1 MLHGEDIAR
10 RVDLPQQL
18 TLLHMLVVLDA
29 QAGRAVSRL
38 TTHASHRQKRLGH
51 TSDGQQ
57 ERAVLID
64 HLGCSR
70 SNRKARYNVNSPVT
84 MVRKANNSTQRPGG
98 EYRFEVLKQRLHG
111 NARRAISRKRSH
123 CVGASTGFNGDAAC
137 RQNH

>member
-1 MLHGEDIAR
+1 MFFALTLPEQRLTRDNGRFGLPQRGFRHLHRAPGMLHGEDIAR

-57 ERAVLID
+57 ERAVLIG

-84 MVRKANNSTQRPGG
+84 MVRKANNSTQRPG
-98 EYRFEVLKQRLHG
+98 VSIALKY
-111 NARRAISRKRSH
+111 
-123 CVGASTGFNGDAAC
+123 
-137 RQNH
+137 